1 MPTANSKTDRRKIAR
16 GGDKMNPQRKH
27 VLLTLAGLTLLFACM
42 RLGRVHAQQA
52 DVEPPIAYVTG
63 NQISVYYPSQKKIYV
78 YTQLGGNCVYAYTL
92 TTPGGA
98 IGRENCK

>member
-1 MPTANSKTDRRKIAR
+1 MT
-16 GGDKMNPQRKH
+16 PQWKRA
-27 VLLTLAGLTLLFACM
+27 LLTLVGSVLLFAGIQ
-42 RLGRVHAQQA
+42 LGRVRAQQA
-52 DVEPPIAYVTG
+52 DAEPPITYVTG

-98 IGRENCK
+98 IERENCK

>member
-1 MPTANSKTDRRKIAR
+1 MSVNR
-16 GGDKMNPQRKH
+16 GNILRIL
-27 VLLTLAGLTLLFACM
+27 VAAILLAAGVH
-42 RLGRVHAQQA
+42 LGRGLGEQV
-52 DVEPPIAYVTG
+52 DTEPPFAYVMG

-98 IGRENCK
+98 IERENCR